1 MQKLRRIFSHLRYLF
16 PSKLPKGSEEFEK
29 FCSSIFDL
37 YQIPKEDGYYHS
49 IAVMMQH
56 LPATQV
62 YKSKSWFASCIH
74 NAQVRETAFYKI
86 QEIQK
91 RNKEKAEAENTL
103 EKTET
108 ASH

>member
-1 MQKLRRIFSHLRYLF
+1 MQKLRRILLKLRYYL
-16 PSKLPKGSEEFEK
+16 PSKLPKGSTEFQT
-29 FCSSIFDL
+29 FCDSILDL
-37 YQIPKEDGYYHS
+37 YEIPKEDGYYHS

-62 YKSKSWFASCIH
+62 FKSKAWFADCIH

-91 RNKEKAEAENTL
+91 RNKEKSEAEKV
-103 EKTET
+103 ETET
-108 ASH
+108 LPPTH